1 VTVDYLLNLIWLC
14 LGVVAI
20 FATRGS
26 MPVGETTRFRTF
38 RFVSVVLVLSALFP
52 YISALDDTLQLAQLG
67 HTPGVSSW
75 TQRRA
80 PDGHHANDLVWLF
93 ESMGDSVLAPAPAIA
108 PRFNYLKLVSVPEFT
123 ELGRPSPP
131 SLGRSPPRL
140 GLTGV

>member
-26 MPVGETTRFRTF
+26 MPLGETKRFRSF
-38 RFVSVVLVLSALFP
+38 WFISVVLVLSALFP

-67 HTPGVSSW
+67 PAGAARSW
-75 TQRRA
+75 TQRR
-80 PDGHHANDLVWLF
+80 PSDGCYASELAWLF
-93 ESMGDSVLAPAPAIA
+93 ESLGDSILAPAPAIV
-108 PRFNYLKLVSVPEFT
+108 PRLSCFKLVSLPEFN

-131 SLGRSPPRL
+131 SLGRSPPRSAP
-140 GLTGV
+140 V

>member
-1 VTVDYLLNLIWLC
+1 VTVDYLLNLSWLC

-26 MPVGETTRFRTF
+26 APVGETKRFRSL
-38 RFVSVVLVLSALFP
+38 RFISVVLVLSALFP
-52 YISALDDTLQLAQLG
+52 YISALDDTLQLDQLG
-67 HTPGVSSW
+67 RVASAGSL

-80 PDGHHANDLVWLF
+80 PDCHHANELVWLF

-108 PRFNYLKLVSVPEFT
+108 PRFSYLKLVSVPEFT

-131 SLGRSPPRL
+131 SLGRSPPVSWL
-140 GLTGV
+140 V

>member
-1 VTVDYLLNLIWLC
+1 MTVDYLLNLIWLC

-26 MPVGETTRFRTF
+26 MPIGETKRFRSF
-38 RFVSVVLVLSALFP
+38 RFISVVLVISALFP

-67 HTPGVSSW
+67 PAAGARNW

-80 PDGHHANDLVWLF
+80 LDAHPKNDLVWLF

-108 PRFNYLKLVSVPEFT
+108 PRFSYLKLVTFPDFN

-131 SLGRSPPRL
+131 SLGRSPPRS
-140 GLTGV
+140 VSI